1 MNNELYKEVIRNEVM
16 PAMGCTEQGCL
27 ALACALAAW
36 QTGSKISLND
46 RIKISVDRALFKN
59 ICGLKVVGTTLKGIE
74 AAAALGAICGNPE
87 LELQTLQTIEPKDID
102 LAKEMLKAHRIT
114 VEWNPDWDNLRV
126 EVIIKTRTGFG
137 HALVENSH
145 TNVVC
150 QGFGKE
156 YPKFPALQATRSR
169 EDYRLELKTKTLTEI
184 VEIAR
189 KIDAADR
196 EWIRQGI
203 EMNQNLA
210 YFGLD
215 CGPVGCGYLNLM
227 SRGIIPKCLIS
238 RAKSMIAAAVDA
250 RMDSY
255 PLPAMSSGGSG
266 NQGNLA
272 ILGPY
277 LAGAE
282 WGIEIARIEEAIAI
296 SHLVGSYLKCHVGNL
311 SPMCGCAVT
320 AGAGAA
326 AAIAYLRNDDVDTIY
341 KAIINFV
348 GSCAGII
355 CDGANGGCA
364 MKVSNAAG
372 AAIEAAMLAM
382 EGFSI
387 NPNEGIRDPDI
398 GRLAENLGEVGKR
411 GMEHLDNVILEI
423 LSQKQPPKSNHRDN
437 ESAF

>member
-1 MNNELYKEVIRNEVM
+1 MANLITSEGRVRYGFYEEPVDNINYTDYPLETPFGIKIPGLLRKVLANQFHFTGVIGPEVM
-16 PAMGCTEQGCL
+16 VGMAVVDLKYL
-27 ALACALAAW
+27 ANGFLYVY
-36 QTGSKISLND
+36 D
-46 RIKISVDRALFKN
+46 R
-59 ICGLKVVGTTLKGIE
+59 
-74 AAAALGAICGNPE
+74 
-87 LELQTLQTIEPKDID
+87 
-102 LAKEMLKAHRIT
+102 
-114 VEWNPDWDNLRV
+114 
-126 EVIIKTRTGFG
+126 
-137 HALVENSH
+137 
-145 TNVVC
+145 
-150 QGFGKE
+150 
-156 YPKFPALQATRSR
+156 
-169 EDYRLELKTKTLTEI
+169 KTKTLTEI

-411 GMEHLDNVILEI
+411 GMKHLDNVILEI